1 MRASALLVAGVAI
14 LALRTSPPRAEQSTV
29 ELRVTIPPARVAI
42 DGSDYGVYELHIRNT
57 SSHPVQVTRLDVL
70 PGAEGRPL
78 QSFAGDD
85 LTRRLARFGASGS
98 TPSADVM
105 PAGARGV
112 IYIELR
118 LPADESVVDLRHR
131 LTYAPVAQPTA
142 TRHVDGAMFRVG
154 VAAPPVLGPPLRGG
168 PWAAVHSP
176 AWERGHRRVFYTI
189 DGRERIPG
197 RFAIDWIRLDAEGRS
212 SRGDPDAVASALG
225 YGADVLAVADAVVAA
240 TRDDVDEV
248 PRVSA
253 RRKHAPEDA
262 SGNYVALDLDGG
274 RYVFYEHLKP
284 GSVRV
289 RPGQRVRRGE
299 VVAALGF
306 TGDSTGPHLHLHVA
320 DAPSP
325 LGAEGVPFVLDRF
338 DVIGQYRDIADLGQ
352 RPWTPARPTPSRRER
367 ERPASN
373 VVVEFGSVK

>member
-1 MRASALLVAGVAI
+1 MRVAALLIAGVMI
-14 LALRTSPPRAEQSTV
+14 LALRTSPRAEQSTV
-29 ELRVTIPPARVAI
+29 ELHVTVPPARVRI
-42 DGSDYGVYELHIRNT
+42 DRADYVVYELHLRNP
-57 SSHPVQVTRLDVL
+57 SSDALQVSRLDVL
-70 PGAEGRPL
+70 SGADGRPL

-85 LTRRLARFGASGS
+85 LTSRVGQPGASGS
-98 TPSADVM
+98 TSSGGVI

-112 IYIELR
+112 IYLELR
-118 LPADESVVDLRHR
+118 LPAAASVVDLSHR
-131 LTYAPVAQPTA
+131 LEYAIVAPTTA
-142 TRHVDGAMFRVG
+142 MHQVDGATLRVG
-154 VAAPPVLGPPLRGG
+154 LATPTVLGPPLRGG

-176 AWERGHRRVFYTI
+176 AWERGHRRVFYTT
-189 DGRERIPG
+189 DGRARIPG
-197 RFAIDWIRLDAEGRS
+197 RFAIDWIKLDGEGRS
-212 SRGDPDAVASALG
+212 SRGDADTVAAALG
-225 YGADVLAVADAVVAA
+225 YGEDVLAVADAVVAA

-262 SGNYVALDLDGG
+262 SGNYVALDLEGG

-289 RPGQRVRRGE
+289 KPGQRVRRGE

-325 LGAEGVPFVLDRF
+325 LGAEGLPFVLDRF
-338 DVIGQYRDIADLGQ
+338 DVLGRYDDIADLGK
-352 RPWTPARPTPSRRER
+352 RPWTPASPAPSRRER

-373 VVVEFGSVK
+373 VVVEFGPVR